1 MRRVCVVGGSCS
13 GKTTFA
19 RELAGILGVPFV
31 ELDALNWQANW
42 TMTDVETFQAGVRQA
57 TAGDEWVVDGNY
69 GGRGARDIVW
79 PKADTVV
86 WLDLSL
92 PLTLRRMWRR
102 TTGRIKRKE
111 ALWGGNQETIRNT
124 FLSRESL
131 FVWAVRSH
139 WRRRRILTAAMSR
152 PDFAHLEFHRL
163 RSPAEV
169 QRWLDAQRAGSA
181 TRIQG

>member
-1 MRRVCVVGGSCS
+1 MQRVSVVGGSCS

-19 RELAGILGVPFV
+19 RDLAAIIRVPFV

-42 TMTDVETFQAGVRQA
+42 TMTDIETFQADVRHA
-57 TAGDEWVVDGNY
+57 TSGDGWVVDGNY

-79 PKADTVV
+79 SRADTVV

-92 PLTLRRMWRR
+92 PLTLMRMWRR
-102 TTGRIKRKE
+102 TTGRIKRRE
-111 ALWGGNQETIRNT
+111 PLWGGNRETIRNT

-131 FVWAVRSH
+131 FVWAVKTH
-139 WRRRRILTAAMSR
+139 WRRRRLLSAAMRR
-152 PDFAHLEFHRL
+152 PDLAHLTFLRL

-169 QRWLDAQRAGSA
+169 KRWLDVQRSTQAA
-181 TRIQG
+181 R